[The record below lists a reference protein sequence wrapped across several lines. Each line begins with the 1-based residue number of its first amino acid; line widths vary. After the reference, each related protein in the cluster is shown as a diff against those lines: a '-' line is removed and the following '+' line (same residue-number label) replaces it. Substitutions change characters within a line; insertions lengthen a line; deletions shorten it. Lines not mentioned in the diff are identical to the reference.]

1 MKGSG
6 GDPQFPLHH
15 LHQLPRI
22 PPWVTGRSQYENRHP
37 QVQASPAGCGH
48 EGGGTPQNLPGPTK
62 CIQCF
67 GQVQVP
73 GHTVG
78 IWREDQG
85 PTPPPQVLRAASDGG
100 AGRRVVQ
107 RTLM

>member
-48 EGGGTPQNLPGPTK
+48 EGGGTPCDLPGPAQG
-62 CIQCF
+62 IQCLVK
-67 GQVQVP
+67 VQVP
-73 GHTVG
+73 GNPGG
-78 IWREDQG
+78 ICYE
-85 PTPPPQVLRAASDGG
+85 A
-100 AGRRVVQ
+100 
-107 RTLM
+107 